1 MTVSPLAL
9 SIKGLTVEFAVP
21 GRVVRAVSDATIDL
35 HAGECVVLVGESGC
49 GKSVLAHALLGLLP
63 TNATLRGTAVLASS
77 GDRSSDNDDIELIG
91 LPRRAMARQVRGR
104 RIGLI
109 PQSPATY
116 LTPVRTARSQLSEAL
131 RTNGIPH
138 EDLVGEGDRLAC
150 VVGLDPVDLACF
162 PHELSG
168 GMAQRVV
175 TAVAL
180 AGNPDVL
187 LADEPT
193 SGLDRALVDQT
204 MQQLRARC
212 DEGRAV
218 LLVTHDLHAAERVA
232 DTMAVM
238 YASRIVEISPA
249 SSFFAGPLHPY
260 AAGLLDC
267 LPDRAF
273 VAVPGMPPSLT
284 DLPVGCAFAPRCREV
299 VGSCGTI
306 PGLVP
311 VGEAWVACHQRVAS

>member
-1 MTVSPLAL
+1 MTGTPPVL

-21 GRVVRAVSDATIDL
+21 GRVVRAVSSATLDL

-63 TNATLRGTAVLASS
+63 TNATLRGTAVLARQT
-77 GDRSSDNDDIELIG
+77 GGPIDDGPIDDDIELIG
-91 LPRRAMARQVRGR
+91 LPRKVMARQVRGR

-131 RTNGIPH
+131 RTHGTHDQDI
-138 EDLVGEGDRLAC
+138 VGEGDRLAR
-150 VVGLDPVDLACF
+150 VVGLDPADLACY

-238 YASRIVEISPA
+238 YASRIVEVSPA
-249 SSFFAGPLHPY
+249 NSFFERPLHPY
-260 AAGLLDC
+260 AVGLLDC
-267 LPDRAF
+267 LPTT
-273 VAVPGMPPSLT
+273 PSSRF
-284 DLPVGCAFAPRCREV
+284 P
-299 VGSCGTI
+299 
-306 PGLVP
+306 
-311 VGEAWVACHQRVAS
+311 ACHRR

>member
-1 MTVSPLAL
+1 MTAPPLAL

-63 TNATLRGTAVLASS
+63 TNATLRGSAVLASRAA
-77 GDRSSDNDDIELIG
+77 DDPDNDIELIG
-91 LPRRAMARQVRGR
+91 LPRGAMSRQVRGR

-131 RTNGIPH
+131 RTHGTPH

-150 VVGLDPVDLACF
+150 VVGLDPADLACY

-180 AGNPDVL
+180 AGDPDVL

-238 YASRIVEISPA
+238 YASRIVEISPVNA
-249 SSFFAGPLHPY
+249 FFARPLHPY

-273 VAVPGMPPSLT
+273 VAVPGMPPALT
-284 DLPVGCAFAPRCREV
+284 DLPAGCAFAPRCGEA
-299 VGSCGTI
+299 VGSCGV
-306 PGLVP
+306 VP
-311 VGEAWVACHQRVAS
+311 ALARAGEAWVACHQRVAS

>member
-1 MTVSPLAL
+1 
-9 SIKGLTVEFAVP
+9 
-21 GRVVRAVSDATIDL
+21 
-35 HAGECVVLVGESGC
+35 
-49 GKSVLAHALLGLLP
+49 
-63 TNATLRGTAVLASS
+63 
-77 GDRSSDNDDIELIG
+77 
-91 LPRRAMARQVRGR
+91 
-104 RIGLI
+104 
-109 PQSPATY
+109 
-116 LTPVRTARSQLSEAL
+116 
-131 RTNGIPH
+131 
-138 EDLVGEGDRLAC
+138 
-150 VVGLDPVDLACF
+150 
-162 PHELSG
+162 
-168 GMAQRVV
+168 MAQRVV

-180 AGNPDVL
+180 AGDPDVL

-273 VAVPGMPPSLT
+273 VAVPGMPPALT
-284 DLPVGCAFAPRCREV
+284 DLPVGCAFAPRCGEV
-299 VGSCGTI
+299 VGNCGAV